1 MKCAYYQK
9 VKPSKEADQLVA
21 KYAKEYFDNKLS
33 DLAAKEYI
41 MKNSWDEEDYKAKLK
56 KYKETGELPEKLF

>member
-1 MKCAYYQK
+1 MSKDADRVVQQAADDLFNKKMDEYAARAYT
-9 VKPSKEADQLVA
+9 
-21 KYAKEYFDNKLS
+21 
-33 DLAAKEYI
+33 